1 MATATLPRPK
11 ERRLWTYEE
20 MLAELPETNQ
30 PTELWNG
37 EILMAPAPSPGHQSA
52 VLRLAQILDDFVTE
66 RDLGQ
71 VYLSPVD
78 VVLTTRRVVQP
89 DLLFVAKENLGI
101 VQDRI
106 RGVPDLTVE
115 IVSESS
121 WHRDRIEK
129 KALYEQ
135 FGVKEY
141 WLVDPDSR
149 TIEVFA
155 LAKGAFRLHSKA
167 TAGQT
172 AKSKLLPGFTVSLG
186 QINL

>member
-1 MATATLPRPK
+1 MATAMLPRPK
-11 ERRLWTYEE
+11 EPRLWTYEE

-37 EILMAPAPSPGHQSA
+37 EILMAPAPSPGHQDVVA
-52 VLRLAQILDDFVTE
+52 NLWLRFREFVE
-66 RDLGQ
+66 AHQLGK

-78 VVLTTRRVVQP
+78 VVLTARRVVQP

-141 WLVDPDSR
+141 WLVDPGSR
-149 TIEVFA
+149 SIEVFA
-155 LAKGAFRLHSKA
+155 LVKEAYRLHSKA
-167 TAGQT
+167 SAGQS
-172 AKSKLLPGFTVSLG
+172 AKSKLLPGFTVSWAQLG
-186 QINL
+186 L